1 MPIIHNH
8 KNLQSVRN
16 LPFCYVCGKNISPS
30 DKKDR
35 DHIPPES
42 CFAKADR
49 NTPLI
54 LQTHTACNGENGQ
67 NLTDEKIGQLISL
80 KHGRVPKKRDRKLQ
94 IVPTKH
100 GHAVGNLDI
109 NGAVWR
115 WVRGFHAALYQ
126 TPLHD
131 SAQRAI
137 ETPFP
142 EARKVGRRVEVSPSR
157 QQHSK
162 FVEIIKLN
170 RSLNQLDSIRCNN
183 GKLKYECTWIKS
195 DEGIQLCVFALDLYD
210 WKALGKVP
218 GLSAR
223 GCAGWYRL
231 ESGLAPD
238 AATQGTV
245 SEISPP
251 NNEPLDPFGR

>member
-1 MPIIHNH
+1 MPIIENH
-8 KNLQSVRN
+8 SDCQSVRN
-16 LPFCYVCGKNISPS
+16 LTFCYVCCRNFSPS
-30 DKKDR
+30 DENDR

-54 LQTHTACNGENGQ
+54 LQTHKACNGGNGQ

-80 KHGRVPKKRDRKLQ
+80 KHGRVPKKRNLRLQ
-94 IVPTKH
+94 IVSSNL
-100 GHAVGNLDI
+100 GHAVSNLDI
-109 NGAVWR
+109 CGAVWR

-142 EARKVGRRVEVSPSR
+142 EARKVGRRVEVSPLR

-195 DEGIQLCVFALDLYD
+195 DEEIQLCVFALDLYD

-218 GLSAR
+218 GFSAR

-238 AATQGTV
+238 TATQGTV